1 LPDLKHLY
9 KRNLKRKVG
18 QGTLVATIILVSTT
32 IIIGL
37 AVLALFSSQAAAQR
51 ENVNRDLFL
60 AEQSAKLTLYR
71 LYSSGNVHVVQ
82 IARTE
87 DTLLKTYLLVI
98 GESPGQLYIDI
109 DYDIELAKDYVVSMN
124 DDTDWELLPSSTVAT
139 YEIYYRDPRSSSA
152 SYSPLSAWGLGT
164 EDLYE
169 LTIDATPRLLKI
181 TINDMPE
188 GVNTL
193 WLIVLVKLG
202 NNYYSI
208 GYLPIYYAA
217 D

>member
-1 LPDLKHLY
+1 MLGLKKLG
-9 KRNLKRKVG
+9 KG
-18 QGTLVATIILVSTT
+18 QGTLIATIILVGMT

-51 ENVNRDLFL
+51 ENVNKDLFL

-87 DTLLKTYLLVI
+87 DTPLKIYLLII
-98 GESPGQLYIDI
+98 GESPGQFYLNIN
-109 DYDIELAKDYVVSMN
+109 YDIELAKDYMVGMN
-124 DDTDWELLPSSTVAT
+124 EDTDWELLSSSTVAT
-139 YEIYYRDPRSSSA
+139 YEIYYRDPRSSTA

-169 LTIDATPRLLKI
+169 LTIDATPKLLRI
-181 TINDMPE
+181 TISDMPE
-188 GVNTL
+188 DVNTL

-202 NNYYSI
+202 SNYYSI
-208 GYLPIYYAA
+208 GYLPIYYAT